1 LGTCV
6 DGPLSSS
13 LSSPDFQLLALLLAS
28 LLLSRQELP
37 AHDMGMNTVNT
48 FDLTGRVAIVTGSNT
63 GLGAAM
69 ALALAN
75 AGCDIVGVSRA
86 DAGDTPA
93 RVAATGRRF
102 ADVRADLGSI
112 APVEDI
118 VRAAVEAFGRIDVLV
133 NNAGLIRRENALDF
147 TEADWDAVVDVN
159 LKSLFFLSQ
168 AAARQF
174 VKQRSGGKIINVAS
188 MLSFQGGIR
197 VASYTASKSG
207 VLGLTRLL
215 ANEWAAQGINVNAI
229 APGYMATANTAALRD
244 DAQRNDEILG
254 RIPAARW
261 GTPDDLAGPVVF
273 LASSASDYVHGHTL
287 AVDGGW
293 LAR

>member
-1 LGTCV
+1 MSAN
-6 DGPLSSS
+6 P
-13 LSSPDFQLLALLLAS
+13 
-28 LLLSRQELP
+28 
-37 AHDMGMNTVNT
+37 VNT
-48 FDLTGRVAIVTGSNT
+48 FDLTGKVAIVTGSNT
-63 GLGAAM
+63 GLGAGMAV
-69 ALALAN
+69 ALAA

-86 DAGDTPA
+86 DAGTTAA
-93 RVAATGRRF
+93 RVEALGRRF
-102 ADVRADLGSI
+102 ADVRADLASI

-118 VRAAVEAFGRIDVLV
+118 VRAALEAFGRLDVLV
-133 NNAGLIRRENALDF
+133 NNAGIIRREDALEFGED
-147 TEADWDAVVDVN
+147 AWDAVMDVN

-174 VKQRSGGKIINVAS
+174 MRQQSGGKIINVAS

-215 ANEWAAQGINVNAI
+215 ANEWAAHGINVNAI
-229 APGYMATANTAALRD
+229 APGYMATANTTALRD
-244 DAQRNDEILG
+244 DAQRNVEILG
-254 RIPAARW
+254 RIPAGRW
-261 GTPDDLAGPVVF
+261 GVPDDLAGPVVF

>member
-1 LGTCV
+1 
-6 DGPLSSS
+6 
-13 LSSPDFQLLALLLAS
+13 
-28 LLLSRQELP
+28 
-37 AHDMGMNTVNT
+37 MNT
-48 FDLTGRVAIVTGSNT
+48 FDLSGKVAIVTGSNT
-63 GLGAAM
+63 GLGAGMAV
-69 ALALAN
+69 ALAA

-86 DAGDTPA
+86 DAGTTA
-93 RVAATGRRF
+93 TRVEALGRRF
-102 ADVRADLGSI
+102 ADVRADLASTSS
-112 APVEDI
+112 VDDI
-118 VRAAVEAFGRIDVLV
+118 VRAAVEVFGRLDVLV
-133 NNAGLIRRENALDF
+133 NNAGIIRREDALEFGED
-147 TEADWDAVVDVN
+147 DWDAVMDVN

-174 VKQRSGGKIINVAS
+174 VRQQGGGKIINVAS

-215 ANEWAAQGINVNAI
+215 ANEWAARGINVNAI
-229 APGYMATANTAALRD
+229 APGYMATANTAALRN
-244 DAQRNDEILG
+244 DAQPNEEILG
-254 RIPAARW
+254 RIPAGRW
-261 GTPDDLAGPVVF
+261 GVPDDLAGPVVF

>member
-1 LGTCV
+1 M
-6 DGPLSSS
+6 
-13 LSSPDFQLLALLLAS
+13 SPT
-28 LLLSRQELP
+28 
-37 AHDMGMNTVNT
+37 TVNP
-48 FDLTGRVAIVTGSNT
+48 FDLSGKVAIVTGSNT
-63 GLGAAM
+63 GLGAGMAV
-69 ALALAN
+69 ALAA

-86 DAGDTPA
+86 DPGDTAA
-93 RVAATGRRF
+93 RVADAGRRF
-102 ADVRADLGSI
+102 ADVRADLASV

-133 NNAGLIRRENALDF
+133 NNAGIIRREDALAFSVD
-147 TEADWDAVVDVN
+147 DWDAVMDVN

-168 AAARQF
+168 AAARRF
-174 VKQRSGGKIINVAS
+174 VEQGGGGKIINVAS

-244 DAQRNDEILG
+244 NAQRNDEILA

-261 GTPDDLAGPVVF
+261 GAPEDLAGPVVF